1 MDWIQYTDIRYLL
14 DTLNPHLI
22 PAFILGAVYGGVVG
36 ASIALKKWWI
46 PAILM
51 LLPAVL
57 AITSL
62 LLPAL
67 QNDIYRLFFLGVP
80 AIAVIAF
87 AYWLAR

>member
-1 MDWIQYTDIRYLL
+1 MDLMQYTDIRYLL
-14 DTLNPHLI
+14 DALNPRLI
-22 PAFILGAVYGGVVG
+22 PAFILGAVYGGLVG
-36 ASIALKKWWI
+36 ASIALKRWWI
-46 PAILM
+46 PTIM
-51 LLPAVL
+51 VLLPAVL

-62 LLPAL
+62 FLPTL